1 MATPHDDDDDADHEA
16 AVGVNHCAALIH
28 EKQQM
33 TDLQKNRQSFYF
45 PDQIHTRVFRSL
57 RMGHKLPFFVKYR
70 PIHADLVKT

>member
-1 MATPHDDDDDADHEA
+1 MATPHNDDDDADHEA

-45 PDQIHTRVFRSL
+45 PDQIHIRVFRSL
-57 RMGHKLPFFVKYR
+57 RMRHKLPFFVKYR
-70 PIHADLVKT
+70 PIHADLVKM